1 MSAWWDSG
9 YDKVVFNQSLLPKC
23 NRLCQVVRNVLTD
36 MGEGYYW
43 NSKSTRN
50 LEKKKTSKMS
60 FSFFILEYMVVI

>member
-23 NRLCQVVRNVLTD
+23 NRLCQVVRNVTD

-50 LEKKKTSKMS
+50 LEKKKDIKDK
-60 FSFFILEYMVVI
+60 FFLFTLEYMVVI